1 MAGSRTALHA
11 GADRRSAIIGAAL
24 NRFLAQGISA
34 TSLRQI
40 QRDAQAS
47 NGSFFHHFPSKE
59 SLAGAVY
66 VDCVTTYQRDFLTEL
81 ARHADAEAGVRAM
94 VAMHLRWCTDHPE
107 MARFLIT
114 MTEPAVLA
122 AVATELKELN
132 ERFAGTLQAWWR
144 PHAHY
149 GTLRPLGLAHSQ
161 ALWLGPA
168 QELVRAWLLGVLAD
182 PPDTE
187 DAAVLAEA
195 AWLCLRA
202 NGLQQSSDIG
212 DDRLGR
218 AVVGIGEEEAQEG
231 Q

>member
-1 MAGSRTALHA
+1 MAATRTARRT
-11 GADRRSAIIGAAL
+11 GADRRSAIIDAAL

-66 VDCVTTYQRDFLTEL
+66 VDCVTKYQQDFLAEL
-81 ARHADAEAGVRAM
+81 AEQAGAETGVRAI
-94 VAMHLRWCTDHPE
+94 VAMHLRWCTEHPE

-114 MTEPAVLA
+114 MTEPAVLDA
-122 AVATELKELN
+122 AATELKELN
-132 ERFAGTLQAWWR
+132 DRFVSALQAWWR

-149 GTLRPLGLAHSQ
+149 GTLRPLRPAHSQ

-168 QELVRAWLLGVLAD
+168 QGLVRAWLLGVLAD
-182 PPDTE
+182 PPNGE
-187 DAAVLAEA
+187 DATVLADA
-195 AWLCLRA
+195 AWLCLR
-202 NGLQQSSDIG
+202 GLRDAG

-218 AVVGIGEEEAQEG
+218 AVAGTGKEEAQEG

>member
-1 MAGSRTALHA
+1 MAATRTAA
-11 GADRRSAIIGAAL
+11 RSGDDRRSAIIGAAL
-24 NRFLAQGISA
+24 NRFLAQGVSA

-40 QRDAQAS
+40 QRDARAS

-66 VDCVTTYQRDFLTEL
+66 VDCVARYQQVFLTEL
-81 ARHADAEAGVRAM
+81 DQHADAETAVRAI

-107 MARFLIT
+107 LARFLIT
-114 MTEPAVLA
+114 MTEPAVLDA
-122 AVATELKELN
+122 AASELTQLN
-132 ERFAGTLQAWWR
+132 ERFASALQAWWR

-149 GTLRPLGLAHSQ
+149 GTLRPLRPAHSQ

-182 PPDTE
+182 PPGAE
-187 DAAVLAEA
+187 DAKVLGDA

-202 NGLQQSSDIG
+202 DAAG
-212 DDRLGR
+212 
-218 AVVGIGEEEAQEG
+218 
-231 Q
+231 